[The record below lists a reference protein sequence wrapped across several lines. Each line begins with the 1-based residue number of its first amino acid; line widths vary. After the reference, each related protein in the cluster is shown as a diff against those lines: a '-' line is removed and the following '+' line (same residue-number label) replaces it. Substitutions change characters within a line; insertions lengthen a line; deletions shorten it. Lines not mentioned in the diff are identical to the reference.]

1 MTVLPGQA
9 AAATGDAAAPADPA
23 ALVDPLVLAA
33 AWLPSARTARVR
45 R

>member
-9 AAATGDAAAPADPA
+9 AEDSDAAAPA
-23 ALVDPLVLAA
+23 DPLVLAA
-33 AWLPSARTARVR
+33 AWLPGVDADPVR